1 MALSPALANISAR
14 YKALPRQQ
22 QLAVLF
28 GIPAAIFLGFSYL
41 TFQVRAQLG
50 ADPSVS
56 PLLAAHQ
63 GGIWATIE
71 STKDEITQKE
81 QIIAKKAE
89 IVKEID
95 GIKDAIRT
103 AEERLPREA
112 EKASMRETIEKLAR
126 DIQPPFG
133 NVQLK
138 SVRILENEERGQ
150 AKSDYRTVVYQT
162 EILGDMNGII
172 KYIDSIEKN
181 ERFMTVNSVAL
192 KAGEVTMDT
201 KLGKVV
207 YAPHQ
212 VKMDLVTYV
221 YSGTGK
227 KGGQP

>member
-1 MALSPALANISAR
+1 MALPPALANINAR

-22 QLAVLF
+22 QLTVLF

-41 TFQVRAQLG
+41 TYQVGGQLG
-50 ADPSVS
+50 PDPAVS
-56 PLLAAHQ
+56 PFLTRQ
-63 GGIWATIE
+63 GGIWANIE
-71 STKDEITQKE
+71 STNEEITQKD

-89 IVKEID
+89 IIKEID
-95 GIKDAIRT
+95 GLKDAIRT

-192 KAGEVTMDT
+192 KAGEVTVDT